1 MGRMA
6 EIEFSGKV
14 VFYKITN
21 EPAIRRFI
29 ESFPDHHWFSKN
41 NTVSFSAA
49 GEGNDYSGTELMS
62 LIDTEE
68 NIIDSAEI
76 AVFSE
81 DNEARFIWNHGYGF
95 EEVL

>member
-1 MGRMA
+1 MGNR
-6 EIEFSGKV
+6 EIELSGMV
-14 VFYKITN
+14 DFYGVTN
-21 EPAIRRFI
+21 EPAIRMFI
-29 ESFPDHHWFSKN
+29 ESFPDHHFFTKN
-41 NTVSFSAA
+41 NRISFFAA